1 MSSPWTRL
9 ASCILVSGLAL
20 RAGDAGVDTV
30 GDQGHV
36 GHGAVAHH
44 DAQGL
49 PVHVRRHAP
58 LEAGRDVRA
67 VGTDVVEDFA
77 AGRFAAGAGFGRVD
91 LAHGHAVGAFGHAF
105 AALADE
111 LEGFEDLVQAH
122 RGAGVDAAA
131 VMGDALELQVGI
143 GRIGRILAHVDGDAG
158 TARHGAHNA
167 QAQGV
172 FLGQQAQA
180 LGTAQDHGV
189 GGIDLADLVHGGLH
203 LVDHAQDVLEH
214 VRGHVALDAADA
226 VGGQVHAVAVHGLLH
241 VLHHLAHFHDV
252 HEQRLEADDVGLDGG
267 VEQVRGHALDLFGQH
282 AQVAGT
288 DGDLHAQHVFHG
300 HAVGEAVAVGAQ
312 GADALG
318 QGDVL
323 DEVALGG
330 YQNNPHILSAI
341 Q

>member
-1 MSSPWTRL
+1 MKRMASLPQWGQVKCLLCSSNVCPQSVQRQGRGAVCRMSSAPSAMPPWAKISKQPFRVCGSTQEMRPSSQVMLRMRRTRCSGWAALWSSTVFRAILSSPWTRL

-58 LEAGRDVRA
+58 LESGRDVRA

-122 RGAGVDAAA
+122 HGAGVDAAA

-158 TARHGAHNA
+158 TARHGAHHA

-172 FLGQQAQA
+172 FPGQQAQA

-189 GGIDLADLVHGGLH
+189 GGIDLADLIHGGLH

-241 VLHHLAHFHDV
+241 VLH
-252 HEQRLEADDVGLDGG
+252 Q
-267 VEQVRGHALDLFGQH
+267 
-282 AQVAGT
+282 
-288 DGDLHAQHVFHG
+288 
-300 HAVGEAVAVGAQ
+300 
-312 GADALG
+312 
-318 QGDVL
+318 
-323 DEVALGG
+323 
-330 YQNNPHILSAI
+330 
-341 Q
+341 